1 MMNIQVLIPDKK
13 APSCRFRVLQYV
25 EPLRAF
31 GINLEVVELSRRR
44 GERRLSLDAAADFD
58 AVLLHRKLLNRFDY
72 ARLRRRARWLI
83 YDFDDAVMFR
93 DSNASQYRSGMRER
107 KWERLVS
114 GADMI
119 IAGNN
124 YLAALAAEY
133 NSEVTIIPTAIN
145 LDNFTGESSRTSGLI
160 IGWMGTA
167 SNFIYLSLIKDSME
181 ALLIDHPELIFRV
194 VSDQTPDLPGL
205 SIDSKRWSESEELSD
220 LAGFDIGIM
229 PIFDDPWARGKC
241 AFKILQYY
249 ASYLPVVCSP
259 VGANRDVVE
268 EGVNGYFASSPGE
281 WRQRLEELLTSAGER
296 KVMGR
301 AGRKVV
307 EDKYSLDVMAPR
319 LARVLSASG
328 SNVKK

>member
-1 MMNIQVLIPDKK
+1 MNIQVLIPDKN

-31 GINLEVVELSRRR
+31 GINLEVVELSRSKSA
-44 GERRLSLDAAADFD
+44 RRLSLDAAADFD

-72 ARLRRRARWLI
+72 TRLRRRTKRLI

-93 DSNASQYRSGMRER
+93 DSNASRLQSRMRER
-107 KWERLVS
+107 KWERLVT
-114 GADMI
+114 GADLV
-119 IAGNN
+119 IAGNG
-124 YLAALAAEY
+124 YLADLADEY
-133 NSEVTIIPTAIN
+133 NNKVTIIPTAIS
-145 LDNFTGESSRTSGLI
+145 LDHFTDEPIRSGNVT

-181 ALLIDHPELIFRV
+181 ELLRDHPEVTFKV

-205 SIDSKRWSESEELSD
+205 SIDSKLWSEADEISD

-229 PIFDDPWARGKC
+229 PIFDDPWTRGKC
-241 AFKILQYY
+241 AFKILQYF
-249 ASYLPVVCSP
+249 SSCLPVVCSP

-268 EGVNGYFASSPGE
+268 EGVNGYFASSPEE
-281 WRQRLEELLTSAGER
+281 WRRRLEELLASAGER

-319 LARVLSASG
+319 LAQVLSVTS
-328 SNVKK
+328 